1 MLNAELMVNY
11 ELWIVSCLFTSRH
24 RRLPTARPT
33 AYCRLPTAYSFKGG
47 GTERALGRH
56 GSPRQDVTADR
67 ERKN

>member
-24 RRLPTARPT
+24 RRLPS
-33 AYCRLPTAYSFKGG
+33 AYCRLPTVFEGG
-47 GTERALGRH
+47 GIERALGRH
-56 GSPRQDVTADR
+56 GSRRQDVTADR